1 MAALPAQ
8 LPPTP
13 SPSLHSPNSLQDLK
27 SNMAEREQPIAGPS
41 SGWRSLPTDL
51 PPTPPVYDGDSD
63 QPTHSLNFSEP
74 ALPTRRPKPAR
85 RPLSAYPAQK
95 EEQSYH
101 PPHRKYTDPT
111 PRTRRFEEQQEER
124 TEQVQDLDVDLDA
137 YSATEFDTE
146 EGMDE
151 REPTL
156 SFVTT
161 STIDSTTSTPPMNMT
176 YGYRPQSTDGKQDM
190 EPKIRSRAGRS
201 HAYSSAESSMASG
214 AYSYHAYSEQIY
226 HPHPPPLPHL
236 PTAFASPVEHV
247 GLGISAEFPLTSGQP
262 DSQIDSPRSNPPLSP
277 SHSFTHRP
285 WKRDMVNRL
294 RSDSASS
301 SITTASTST
310 TDSGPSSSR
319 IPPLDS
325 AYNYAYDNFSLPWD
339 RESGSEA
346 TPEAI
351 ALVEEGRE
359 KLLNMDKIEEM
370 GGIAAMTEDMIRV
383 THLIL
388 PSYGSHILEF
398 LPGLLAVLAPS
409 LVVLD
414 ISCNDL
420 SFLPENLQYCTS
432 LEELNV
438 SGNPLRQMA
447 SWFGELIAS
456 RVLVVDDCGIQ
467 TLPNEIS
474 NLHSLH
480 TLCAR
485 RNKMVSLPPWLCLLG
500 HLETLKVDGNP
511 FAAEWAAIVAP
522 ILAGPSRSSV
532 RPSGPSRASSHHRH
546 LSINDGLRSPPSLA
560 SMTSSLTA
568 SSLHSRD
575 LSGSMSTATF
585 KAEQPW
591 NSAPASAAQS
601 TYQLPGLRPIAE
613 DQPHPAT
620 GVQDNAPPVLTSP
633 PTLQPV
639 ARTESKGLRKMRSA
653 GALLGRNN
661 TPPQLPTIDSTTAI
675 APIVSA
681 FGVSQAPRVPSSGGK
696 FASLGSS
703 DGRRAASAMGEYAEP
718 PAINSRVAAPGMTT
732 STSTKNGKWGFLRK
746 MSMHRLRSEKDKSST
761 MTASASANLK
771 SLPSPPPLQH
781 QHSEP
786 VYTLPTRP
794 SMNGT
799 QSAMTLPT
807 RREMDME
814 TTEFGQVSS
823 RSLAVNTLP
832 NGGLPSSSSLY
843 GSSGATT
850 PVRGKRRSFLPID
863 LSPPSINILIP
874 STSPFMPPLPGFDSQ
889 EGLAAASSEATI
901 EDTTMTAS
909 GSRSLVE
916 SPSTEIDP
924 EARYAQGLE
933 SIKSYLRDLF
943 DLSRPAI
950 EPYGGFEVLGSA
962 DGSYAASST
971 PSEHPGSPM
980 SGIGSKGSFVDVR
993 RARRPTLETQASR
1006 ATSVA
1011 ESEPGPDYSE
1021 PAMTGKKFKND
1032 KNKRAKILRE
1042 IYETERTYVRGLGE
1056 LVSIYVR
1063 PAGQPVNPNKSNTE
1077 TVVPSSERKIV
1088 FGGVES
1094 ILSIHRD
1101 NFLPALE
1108 KAVRVLLE
1116 GKDDDEGSLSA
1127 ETAHH
1132 VGEVFRTYIAYMKQ
1146 YSTYINNFDNAL
1158 SRMKTWTAPN
1168 STPNTPTFSSKPN
1181 VPSVGVISAAA
1192 ISVGISAISLPG
1204 SSDPATH
1211 SGAQMT
1217 SSQKKRVK
1225 AFLKRCKEHPLHSQ
1239 INLESYLLLP
1249 IQRVPRYKLLLEDLA
1264 MCTPPRSDG
1273 MRDTLDDALN
1283 EIASLASLMNE
1294 EKREADSRMRLLS
1307 WQQRIS
1313 KSGPSPLV
1321 QPHRRLILEGALT
1334 LIRLVKKA
1342 STYVECDSSFPDGE
1356 QTITSSKVVV
1366 PVEYIKPELVDRQ
1379 VMLVLC
1385 SDLMVLATQRG
1396 EGWEGVVDL
1405 FNVLRMATLRE
1416 PASIVH
1422 GNVLRVVD
1430 NKSIYYFNGTSHDN
1444 TQQWCRAI
1452 NSARRR

>member
-1 MAALPAQ
+1 MAALPPR

-13 SPSLHSPNSLQDLK
+13 SPSLHSPNSLQDIK
-27 SNMAEREQPIAGPS
+27 STMMEGEQPVAGPS
-41 SGWRSLPTDL
+41 QGWRSLPSDL
-51 PPTPPVYDGDSD
+51 PPTPPVYDGDSA
-63 QPTHSLNFSEP
+63 PSSCINFSNP
-74 ALPTRRPKPAR
+74 DLPTRRLQPTR

-95 EEQSYH
+95 EEIAYH

-111 PRTRRFEEQQEER
+111 PRTRRFDEQQETIER
-124 TEQVQDLDVDLDA
+124 MQEVDVDMDA
-137 YSATEFDTE
+137 YSATEFDTD
-146 EGMDE
+146 EGLDE

-161 STIDSTTSTPPMNMT
+161 STIDSTTSTPPMNVT
-176 YGYRPQSTDGKQDM
+176 YGYKSEADEGKPEI
-190 EPKIRSRAGRS
+190 EPKVRMRTGRS

-214 AYSYHAYSEQIY
+214 AYSYHAYSEQMY

-236 PTAFASPVEHV
+236 PSTFTSPVEHV
-247 GLGISAEFPLTSGQP
+247 GLGITSDFPLPPSQP
-262 DSQIDSPRSNPPLSP
+262 DSRIDSPRSNPPLSP

-285 WKRDMVNRL
+285 WRRDIVNRL

-319 IPPLDS
+319 IPPPNSTCD
-325 AYNYAYDNFSLPWD
+325 YTYDNLRLPWETEPKPD
-339 RESGSEA
+339 TA
-346 TPEAI
+346 PEAI

-359 KLLNMDKIEEM
+359 KLLDMAKIEAM
-370 GGIAAMTEDMIRV
+370 GGIAMMTDDVISSLAGV

-388 PSYGSHILEF
+388 PSCGPHILDF
-398 LPGLLAVLAPS
+398 LPRLLAVLAPT

-414 ISCNDL
+414 ISSNDI
-420 SFLPENLQYCTS
+420 SILPNNLQYCTL
-432 LEELNV
+432 LEELNA

-447 SWFGELIAS
+447 SWLGELVAL
-456 RVLVVDDCGIQ
+456 RVLVVDNCEIQ
-467 TLPNEIS
+467 SLPAEIA
-474 NLHSLH
+474 NLHSMH

-485 RNKMVSLPPWLCLLG
+485 RNKLVSLPPWLCLLG
-500 HLETLKVDGNP
+500 HLETLKVDENP
-511 FAAEWAAIVAP
+511 FASEWAPIVAP
-522 ILAGPSRSSV
+522 ILAARSQSST
-532 RPSGPSRASSHHRH
+532 RPNGPSRANSHHRH
-546 LSINDGLRSPPSLA
+546 LSINDGLRSPPSMA
-560 SMTSSLTA
+560 SMTSSFTA
-568 SSLHSRD
+568 SSLQMRD
-575 LSGSMSTATF
+575 LPPATSSATI
-585 KAEQPW
+585 KGEQPW
-591 NSAPASAAQS
+591 VSAPTSAAQS
-601 TYQLPGLRPIAE
+601 VYQLSGLGPIAE
-613 DQPHPAT
+613 DHPHT
-620 GVQDNAPPVLTSP
+620 APLGRQVNEDRVPVFP
-633 PTLQPV
+633 PTLQP
-639 ARTESKGLRKMRSA
+639 AASSQSGRLRKMRSA
-653 GALLGRNN
+653 GALLGRIN
-661 TPPQLPTIDSTTAI
+661 TPSQLSPTTSTTAI
-675 APIVSA
+675 APAASA
-681 FGVSQAPRVPSSGGK
+681 VGVKAGNEIQSSMSK
-696 FASLGSS
+696 FASLGSN
-703 DGRRAASAMGEYAEP
+703 DGHRAASAMGDYIEH
-718 PAINSRVAAPGMTT
+718 PASSTRLTAPGM
-732 STSTKNGKWGFLRK
+732 STSNSTKTGKWGFLRK
-746 MSMHRLRSEKDKSST
+746 MSMHRLKSDKDKST
-761 MTASASANLK
+761 NMTASASANLK
-771 SLPSPPPLQH
+771 SLPPPPPLQH
-781 QHSEP
+781 LHSEP
-786 VYTLPTRP
+786 AYTMPTRP
-794 SMNGT
+794 SMTGT
-799 QSAMTLPT
+799 RSAMTLPT
-807 RREMDME
+807 RKEMDAG
-814 TTEFGQVSS
+814 TTEFGQMESK
-823 RSLAVNTLP
+823 SLSINTLP
-832 NGGLPSSSSLY
+832 SGGLPASSSLN
-843 GSSGATT
+843 GNSGGTT
-850 PVRGKRRSFLPID
+850 PVRSKRRSFLPID
-863 LSPPSINILIP
+863 LGPPSINISIP
-874 STSPFMPPLPGFDSQ
+874 STSPFMPPLSDFESHGCLPI
-889 EGLAAASSEATI
+889 ATSEATI
-901 EDTTMTAS
+901 ADTTMPS
-909 GSRSLVE
+909 SYSRSLVE
-916 SPSTEIDP
+916 SPSSDLDP

-943 DLSRPAI
+943 DLSRPPI
-950 EPYGGFEVLGSA
+950 EPYGGFEVVGGA
-962 DGSYAASST
+962 DGSYAASSA

-980 SGIGSKGSFVDVR
+980 SANISKGSFVDVR
-993 RARRPTLETQASR
+993 RARRPTLDTQASR
-1006 ATSVA
+1006 ATSIA
-1011 ESEPGPDYSE
+1011 DSEPGVDYPE

-1063 PAGQPVNPNKSNTE
+1063 PAGHPVNPNKSNTE

-1108 KAVRVLLE
+1108 KAVKSLLE
-1116 GKDDDEGSLSA
+1116 GTDDDEGSLSA
-1127 ETAHH
+1127 DTAHH

-1168 STPNTPTFSSKPN
+1168 STPNTPAFSSKST
-1181 VPSVGVISAAA
+1181 VPSVGVLATAAMGMSD
-1192 ISVGISAISLPG
+1192 SVS
-1204 SSDPATH
+1204 H
-1211 SGAQMT
+1211 SGAQLT
-1217 SSQKKRVK
+1217 TSQKKRVK

-1307 WQQRIS
+1307 WQQRIT

-1321 QPHRRLILEGALT
+1321 QPHRRLVLEGALT

-1342 STYVECDSSFPDGE
+1342 STFVECESTLPVNSDGDL
-1356 QTITSSKVVV
+1356 TITPGKVVV

-1396 EGWEGVVDL
+1396 EGWEDMVDL

-1430 NKSIYYFNGTSHDN
+1430 NKSIYYFNGTSHDD